1 MYQHFLHGVPTSLIP
16 RLHGAATA
24 LETALRTWCPGLRFP
39 AAAGTTASAMGDGCC
54 CCCGCATPSSLL
66 GAALHGDG
74 GDNADTVCMH
84 ASSQRRHC
92 VHARLVSRSVGA
104 VACGQRKRLN
114 EAWGSVCIYVRF
126 RMVGWRPARESCCCW
141 APAASVHRAAVAPHL
156 LPCWFVRHG
165 WCS

>member
-54 CCCGCATPSSLL
+54 CGCATPSSLL

-74 GDNADTVCMH
+74 GDNADTECMPLTPRHNDDTVCMR
-84 ASSQRRHC
+84 ASSRVASELWPVLWTTKTAKRGLGFR
-92 VHARLVSRSVGA
+92 VH
-104 VACGQRKRLN
+104 
-114 EAWGSVCIYVRF
+114 IY
-126 RMVGWRPARESCCCW
+126 M
-141 APAASVHRAAVAPHL
+141 
-156 LPCWFVRHG
+156 
-165 WCS
+165 